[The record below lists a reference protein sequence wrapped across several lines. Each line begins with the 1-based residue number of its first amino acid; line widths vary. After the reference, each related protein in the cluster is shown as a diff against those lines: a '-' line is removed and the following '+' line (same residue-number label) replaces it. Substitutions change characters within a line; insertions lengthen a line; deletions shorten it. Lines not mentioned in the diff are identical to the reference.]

1 MPRLFLLFLRVE
13 KNQGWAAKS
22 ICMWYSPAFR
32 TGCEKVSHQN
42 IPFQVAALVAA
53 QGLEGKCA

>member
-1 MPRLFLLFLRVE
+1 LSPRVE